1 MPSLILTEDYSVC
14 QNSSVICIIKKFA
27 IRNRFIVIN
36 EYKGILICMK
46 ELKEKYFEGIGKE
59 KLLSR

>member
-14 QNSSVICIIKKFA
+14 QDSFVIFIIKKFA
-27 IRNRFIVIN
+27 IKNRFIVIN

-46 ELKEKYFEGIGKE
+46 ELSEKYFEGISRG